1 MLTALNILIM
11 DMDIILKLLVAILI
25 GGIIG
30 AEREYR
36 NKSAGLRTM
45 MLICLG
51 ATLFTMFSI
60 EVTVDSPD
68 RIASNIVVGIG
79 FVGAGVI
86 FRGGAGINGIT
97 TAATIWVTAALGM
110 GVGAGHQWVSL
121 AGCVALIGILSL
133 FTILE
138 RWMDKANNQHDYKIV
153 FNGLPGR
160 DLGYFD
166 ELLKQHHLHFEKGF
180 SSKTGDVF
188 CGEWY
193 AQGKEANHQ
202 RFIDQVL
209 KDGSVVEFRF

>member
-1 MLTALNILIM
+1 MSI
-11 DMDIILKLLVAILI
+11 DSGIILKLLVAILI

-51 ATLFTMFSI
+51 AALFTMFSI
-60 EVTVDSPD
+60 EITVDSPD

-86 FRGGAGINGIT
+86 FRGGGGGINGIT

-110 GVGAGHQWVSL
+110 GVGAGHEWVAL
-121 AGCVALIGILSL
+121 TGCVALVGILSL

-138 RWMDKANNQHDYKIV
+138 RWMDRLNNQHDYKIV
-153 FNGLPGR
+153 YHSTDIKTLEQYEYLFR
-160 DLGYFD
+160 QY
-166 ELLKQHHLHFEKGF
+166 HLSFHKGIF
-180 SSKTGDVF
+180 SKTDDLI
-188 CGEWY
+188 CGQWY
-193 AQGKEANHQ
+193 AQGHEKNHQ
-202 RFIDQVL
+202 RFIEQVL
-209 KDGSVVEFRF
+209 KDPLVKEFCF